1 MALDEPQGEDEV
13 LEEKGI
19 TFLISKELLEQAK
32 PIGVDFVHTPSGSGF
47 RLTSALAT
55 PESACGG
62 SCSTC

>member
-1 MALDEPQGEDEV
+1 
-13 LEEKGI
+13 
-19 TFLISKELLEQAK
+19 LISKELLEQAK
-32 PIGVDFVHTPSGSGF
+32 PISVDFVHTPSGSGF